1 MIPIKNIKPKERDA
15 ILQSLRAGVVPRL
28 GIQFLQVGR
37 VQEIQSLIE
46 DIDRVTGGGSGI
58 RFIIGQYGS
67 GKTFFLQLVRNIA
80 LEKGLVTAHADLNPQ
95 RRLNASGSEARS
107 LYAELMR
114 NVSTRTKPDGGAL
127 PSIVERFISTAMVE
141 ARDTGSSTE
150 TVINN
155 RLQHLTELVCGFDFA
170 AVINCYWKGHDSG
183 NEQLKSDAVR
193 WLRAEFTTKTDARLA
208 LGVRT
213 IVDDT
218 NVYDMMK
225 LMSTFTK
232 LSGYGGLMIGL
243 DEMVN
248 LYKIGNSKSRTAN
261 YEQILRYLNDSLQGI
276 SAGLLFLMCGTPEFL
291 MDTRKGLYSYEAL
304 QSRLAENSFA
314 RNAGVVDYSAPV
326 IRLANLSPEDM
337 YILLSNVLHVFYS
350 APNMNSHFPEQGIKT
365 FMEHCSKKIG
375 NAYFQT
381 PRNTVKAF
389 VDMLFVIEQNPQLDI
404 SNLIGQIAIDSDNS
418 GALDLEETVTEP
430 ADAEVDELATLRI

>member
-1 MIPIKNIKPKERDA
+1 MTAVKSIKPKERDA

-28 GIQFLQVGR
+28 GIQHLQVGR
-37 VQEIQSLIE
+37 TQEIQSLIE
-46 DIDRVTGGGSGI
+46 DITRIGGGGSGI

-80 LEKGLVTAHADLNPQ
+80 LEKALVTAHADLNPQ
-95 RRLNASGSEARS
+95 RRLNASGGEARS

-114 NVSTRTKPDGGAL
+114 NISTRTKPDGGAL

-141 ARDTGSSTE
+141 SRDTGATTE
-150 TVINN
+150 SIINN
-155 RLQHLTELVCGFDFA
+155 RLQQLTEMVGGFDFA
-170 AVINCYWKGHDSG
+170 SVINKYWVGHDSG
-183 NEQLKSDAVR
+183 NEQLKSDAIR
-193 WLRAEFTTKTDARLA
+193 WLRAEFTTKTDARMA

-213 IVDDT
+213 IVDDD
-218 NVYDMMK
+218 NVYDMLK

-248 LYKIGNSKSRTAN
+248 LYKIGNTKSRTAN

-304 QSRLAENSFA
+304 QSRLTENSFA
-314 RNAGVVDYSAPV
+314 RSANVIDYSAPV

-337 YILLSNVLHVFYS
+337 YILLKNILGVFYGVPDMKS
-350 APNMNSHFPEQGIKT
+350 QFPEEGIKN

-375 NAYFQT
+375 DAYFRT

-389 VDMLFVIEQNPQLDI
+389 VDLLFVIEQHPHIELE
-404 SNLIGQIAIDSDNS
+404 SLIGQIAIDTDNA
-418 GALDLEETVTEP
+418 GALDLETKDSESDTVET
-430 ADAEVDELATLRI
+430 DELATLKI